1 MIVPHESHLADDN
14 EPSIPSCLRFTRH
27 GRRAT
32 HGMRCVIVHYHELA
46 LKGHNRNYFEQCLI
60 KNIRTALKDV
70 GVRQVENLHS
80 RIRIRLPS
88 EVSLEVVQDRLRRVC
103 GIANFLVGRVVPLE
117 LAAPNLDAFTTAVLE
132 EIESQSFTTFRVTAR
147 RADKRLTLTSM
158 DIEKALGAAVCGRTG
173 KKVSLKNPELTVYAE
188 LLSKEAFCSADK
200 IEGPGGMPVGVS
212 GRIACLISGGIDS
225 PVAAYR
231 IIKRGCLASFIHF
244 SGRPLVS
251 RASEEKVHE
260 LVRHLTTFQY
270 DSRLYV
276 IPFGEI
282 QREIILNAPTPFR
295 IVLYRRMMIR
305 IADELARKEQCWALV
320 TGDSLGQ
327 VASQTPQNLC
337 AIEEAAELPIL
348 RPLIGMD
355 KREIIDEARCLGT
368 YETSIEPDQDCCKLF
383 VPPHPSTRTR
393 LDDVKKVERQLDVS
407 TLVKRGV
414 ESAELTELSFP
425 SSTA

>member
-1 MIVPHESHLADDN
+1 
-14 EPSIPSCLRFTRH
+14 
-27 GRRAT
+27 
-32 HGMRCVIVHYHELA
+32 MRCVIAHYHELA
-46 LKGHNRNYFEQCLI
+46 LKGHNRDYFEHCLM
-60 KNIRTALKDV
+60 KNIRTALKDI

-80 RIRIRLPS
+80 RIRIWLPP
-88 EVSLEVVQDRLRRVC
+88 EALREVVRDRLMRVC
-103 GIANFLVGRVVPLE
+103 GIANFSPGRVVPLQ
-117 LAAPNLDAFTTAVLE
+117 LTHPDLDALTAAVLE
-132 EIESQSFTTFRVTAR
+132 EIESQPFTTFRVTAR

-158 DIEKALGAAVCGRTG
+158 DIEKALGAAVCDRTG
-173 KKVSLKNPELTVYAE
+173 KKVSLKNPDLTIYAE
-188 LLSKEAFCSADK
+188 LLSKEAFCSAEK

-212 GRIACLISGGIDS
+212 GKVACLISGGIDS

-231 IIKRGCLASFIHF
+231 MVKRGCLASFVHF

-260 LVRHLTTFQY
+260 LVRYLTMFQY
-270 DSRLYV
+270 NSRLYV

-282 QREIILNAPTPFR
+282 QREIILSAPAPFR

-305 IADELARKEQCWALV
+305 IAQELARKEQCWALV

-355 KREIIDEARCLGT
+355 KREIIDEARRLGT
-368 YETSIEPDQDCCKLF
+368 YETSIEQDHDCCKLF
-383 VPPHPSTRTR
+383 MPPHPSTKTR
-393 LDDVKKVERQLDVS
+393 LDDVRKVERMIDVS
-407 TLVKRGV
+407 ALVKQGV
-414 ESAELTELSFP
+414 ENAELTELSFP
-425 SSTA
+425 SSTT

>member
-1 MIVPHESHLADDN
+1 
-14 EPSIPSCLRFTRH
+14 
-27 GRRAT
+27 
-32 HGMRCVIVHYHELA
+32 MRCVIVHYHELA
-46 LKGHNRNYFEQCLI
+46 LKGHNRDYFEQCLI
-60 KNIRTALKDV
+60 KNIRTALNDV

-80 RIRIRLPS
+80 RIRIRLPHEAS
-88 EVSLEVVQDRLRRVC
+88 IEVVRDRLIRVC
-103 GIANFLVGRVVPLE
+103 GIANFLPGRVVPLQ
-117 LAAPNLDAFTTAVLE
+117 LANPNLHELTAAVLG
-132 EIESQSFTTFRVTAR
+132 EIESRSFATFRITAR
-147 RADKRLTLTSM
+147 RADKRLALTSM
-158 DIEKALGAAVCGRTG
+158 DIEKSLGAAVCDRTG
-173 KKVSLKNPELTVYAE
+173 KKVSLKNPDLTIYIE
-188 LLSKEAFCSADK
+188 LLSKEAFCSAEK

-231 IIKRGCLASFIHF
+231 MVKRGCLASFIHF

-282 QREIILNAPTPFR
+282 QREIILNTPAPLR

-305 IADELARKEQCWALV
+305 IAQELARKDQCWALV

-355 KREIIDEARCLGT
+355 KREIIDEARRLGT

-383 VPPHPSTRTR
+383 VPPHPSTKTR
-393 LDDVKKVERQLDVS
+393 LDDVKKVERMIDVS
-407 TLVKRGV
+407 ALVKRGV
-414 ESAELTELSFP
+414 ENAELTELSFP
-425 SSTA
+425 LSTM